1 MRCDD
6 FVLDDKTKSIGEYPI
21 SNADIITVEIVVADV
36 KVTLPTGNEKTYSIL
51 KNKTVRDLKELIAVC
66 AFFRNLAFLDFS
78 LHRSQLPLSSEQQR
92 STR

>member
-6 FVLDDKTKSIGEYPI
+6 YVLDDKSKPIGDYPI
-21 SNADIITVEIVVADV
+21 SITDIIYLEIVLVDV

-66 AFFRNLAFLDFS
+66 RIFQCERF
-78 LHRSQLPLSSEQQR
+78 
-92 STR
+92 